1 MLIHLIMENQS
12 DQNQTPTPAKTLQQE
27 YQEALLKSGIQAAN
41 LLNELIGLK
50 IMPDPRAKEM
60 ADVALEVIKLI
71 NSASEEV
78 VKFKE

>member
-1 MLIHLIMENQS
+1 MQNQS
-12 DQNQTPTPAKTLQQE
+12 DQNQSPTPAKTLQQE

-41 LLNELIGLK
+41 LLTELIGLK

-71 NSASEEV
+71 NSAPGEI
-78 VKFKE
+78 VKFNGEK

>member
-1 MLIHLIMENQS
+1 MENQYN
-12 DQNQTPTPAKTLQQE
+12 QNKTSTPAKNLQQE

-41 LLNELIGLK
+41 LLNELIELK

-71 NSASEEV
+71 NSAPEEI